1 MPRPGTQID
10 IVDDAPFGGAVL
22 DSGQAFFVGV
32 TERGPVGDY
41 ERVQSL
47 SQYAALYGGR
57 TGGSLMYDSAGAY
70 FAEGGAELIVSRVS
84 GANADVATIAF
95 GSATANAASP
105 GVWGNGVKLDAVGP
119 TTLAERVSGARTA
132 ARRDAGDP
140 RIAGDPIAVTV
151 TLGGKVVER
160 SNVVASVDELV
171 TWAQEHSNLVR
182 FVRGADNT
190 LPAAGTSATLAGGA
204 DDNAVDA
211 TTIGAAL
218 DALVYELGPG
228 QVCAPGLTS
237 TAAHD
242 ALLAH
247 ASACRRNA
255 LLDLPDTSDALV
267 LSAAVAALDDVDGVR
282 FAAAFAPWVVY
293 PAQTS
298 PATVTI
304 PYSGVQAGL
313 IARSDAATGNPNV
326 PAAGANGISRM
337 ALGLSQTYSDDVREA
352 LNVAGVDV
360 AILKYGTVR
369 TYGYRSAAGPDD
381 PNWLWYGGA
390 RELNA
395 LAHESDAIAEN
406 YVLRQ
411 IDGQGALFA
420 SLHNDLKGM
429 CLEHYRRGALY
440 GVTPDEAFAVDT
452 GSTVNTPATIA
463 AGEVHAVV
471 RAKTSPAA
479 EWVQI
484 SIVKVPIERSLAVA
498 A

>member
-41 ERVQSL
+41 ARVQSL
-47 SQYAALYGGR
+47 TQYAATYGAR
-57 TGGSLMYDSAGAY
+57 SGGSLMYDSVGAY
-70 FAEGGAELIVSRVS
+70 FAEGGAELIVSRAS
-84 GANADVATIAF
+84 GANAAAATIAF
-95 GSATANAASP
+95 GSATANASSP
-105 GVWGNGVKLDAVGP
+105 GSWGDDVSVDAVAP
-119 TTLAERVSGARTA
+119 TTLAERVA
-132 ARRDAGDP
+132 AQRGLWRREQGDPRAAGDP
-140 RIAGDPIAVTV
+140 VVVTV
-151 TLGGKVVER
+151 SYDGDVVER
-160 SNVVASVDELV
+160 STTLTSVDELV
-171 TWAQEHSNLVR
+171 LWAQEHSDYVR
-182 FVRGADNT
+182 FVKGADNV

-211 TTIGAAL
+211 TTIDAAL
-218 DALVYELGPG
+218 DVLAYELGPG
-228 QVCAPGLTS
+228 QVCAPGLTAS
-237 TAAHD
+237 TTHA

-247 ASACRRNA
+247 AEKCRRNA
-255 LLDLPDTSDALV
+255 LLDLPDTSDPLV
-267 LSAAVAALDDVDGVR
+267 LSAAVAALEGIDGVR

-298 PATVTI
+298 PATVEV

-313 IARSDAATGNPNV
+313 IARSDAATNNPNV

-337 ALGLSQTYSDDVREA
+337 ALGLTQTYSDDVREA
-352 LNVAGVDV
+352 LNASGVDV
-360 AILKYGTVR
+360 AIVKYGDVR
-369 TYGYRSAAGPDD
+369 TYGYRSASGPDD
-381 PNWLWYGGA
+381 PNYLWFGGA

-411 IDGQGALFA
+411 IDGQGSLFA
-420 SLHNDLKGM
+420 SLHSDLKGT

-440 GVTPDEAFAVDT
+440 GTTPDEAFAVDT
-452 GSTVNTPATIA
+452 GSSVNTPETIA
-463 AGEVHAVV
+463 AGEVHAVIRV
-471 RAKTSPAA
+471 KTSPAA

-484 SIVKVPIERSLAVA
+484 SIVKVPIERSLATA
-498 A
+498 